1 MLNVLCLYVGNA
13 YDIKYVLNLKSSLN
27 TLLSEPHNLVI
38 FTDRT
43 DQEVR
48 LQKLGTVIKVPK
60 LNVKKMWWY
69 KCWMFSEATGL
80 SGKCLYFDLDII
92 LIKHLDKFI
101 AADNEF
107 KIIHDFNRS
116 NTINYNYSNS
126 SIMSWTHEQ
135 QRHIWTKFQL
145 EQRQVQE
152 SMHGDQDYI
161 HIHAHNRNWY
171 PDDWAISFKWE
182 YKLKKLFTPQTS
194 AIVFHGKPKP
204 HEVVD
209 NFLEGFWLKH

>member
-161 HIHAHNRNWY
+161 HIRAHNRNWY

-209 NFLEGFWLKH
+209 NFLEGFWPKH

>member
-1 MLNVLCLYVGNA
+1 MLNVLCLYAGTA
-13 YDIKYVLNLKSSLN
+13 YDIRYVQNLKASLDR
-27 TLLSEPHNLVI
+27 LLSTPYKFNI
-38 FTDRT
+38 FTDRL
-43 DQEVR
+43 DQATKLSE
-48 LQKLGTVIKVPK
+48 LGTIIQLPK
-60 LNVKKMWWY
+60 LSVKKIWWY
-69 KCWMFSEATGL
+69 KCWMFSDASGL

-116 NTINYNYSNS
+116 NTTNYNYSNS

-135 QRHIWTKFQL
+135 QRHIWTKFQS
-145 EQRQVQE
+145 EHRQVQE

-161 HIHAHNRNWY
+161 HVQAQNRNWY

-182 YKLKKLFTPQTS
+182 YKLNKMFTPQTS

-204 HEVVD
+204 HEVTDTV
-209 NFLEGFWLKH
+209 LEGFWPKY